1 MNDPIK
7 ETLDIMSQIT
17 GGEENLKDML
27 TNSSTLSKE
36 DIQLLEDNNVLS
48 GNFKLSDMVTNSVRV
63 SLVELLKNEPQ
74 ILEYIYTS
82 DSTIIKKKIVEEAYP
97 GHELEMRARMEQMIQ
112 EDLAA
117 AEEQPGLHD
126 IHAYA
131 GFIEAIR
138 EQLNFGDINNRIFD
152 LTIDGVRYYIKDEF
166 LNPLRKL
173 EGDNKYHLYSLN
185 ALNIEKALSDVM
197 MPTTPYVRK
206 DDSEQEYDKETEEN
220 SNDVNARI
228 QSFSF
233 LLIELFKVQVEE
245 FNMFCHKY
253 AYKSIIGELFAVEP
267 MVSELA
273 GYMVSINTRQAKG
286 KKRNRH
292 TGIGYYKQ
300 KLLKRISKKIGDNYT
315 PDIETDIL
323 DMLNDTSNMYKIQYK
338 LSLKLSEDTFDIEA
352 ELEKAR
358 NNDIIVDKEI
368 DELLTF
374 NIIRAY
380 YLGFTST
387 VSLGSIPAIQYALY
401 QPIDNNYIGKQLFL
415 VAMVAQHV
423 NEIGGFT
430 EMISLDVWTKDVI
443 PVIAQLEKEIFPE
456 RYTTL
461 EKNEETVKKI
471 EAEIASS
478 KEDIG
483 TSDVETVTV

>member
-7 ETLDIMSQIT
+7 ETLGIMTQIA
-17 GGEENLKDML
+17 GGEEDLKDML
-27 TNSSTLSKE
+27 ANSSTLSKE
-36 DIQLLEDNNVLS
+36 DIQLLEENNVLS
-48 GNFKLSDMVTNSVRV
+48 GNFKLTDMVSSSVRT
-63 SLVELLKNEPQ
+63 SLIELLKSEPQ

-97 GHELEMRARMEQMIQ
+97 GHELEVRATMEQMIQ
-112 EDLAA
+112 EDLATSA
-117 AEEQPGLHD
+117 AGLDVTH
-126 IHAYA
+126 A

-138 EQLNFGDINNRIFD
+138 EQLSFGDINNRIFD
-152 LTIDGVRYYIKDEF
+152 LTIDGIRYYIKDEF

-173 EGDNKYHLYSLN
+173 EGDAKYHLYSLN
-185 ALNIEKALSDVM
+185 ALNIEKALADVM
-197 MPTTPYVRK
+197 TPATPYVRK
-206 DDSEQEYDKETEEN
+206 DDSEEEYDKETEEN
-220 SNDVNARI
+220 SVDVSTRI

-233 LLIELFKVQVEE
+233 LLLELFKVQVEE

-253 AYKSIIGELFAVEP
+253 AYKSIISELFTVEP
-267 MVSELA
+267 MVTELA
-273 GYMVSINTRQAKG
+273 GYMISKNTRQAKG

-338 LSLKLSEDTFDIEA
+338 LALKSSEDTFDIEA

-374 NIIRAY
+374 SIIRAY

-415 VAMVAQHV
+415 VSMVAQHV

-430 EMISLDVWTKDVI
+430 EMISLDVWTKDVM
-443 PVIAQLEKEIFPE
+443 PVIAQLEREIFPE

-461 EKNEETVKKI
+461 EKNEETIKKI

-478 KEDIG
+478 KED
-483 TSDVETVTV
+483 TETTDVETVTV

>member
-97 GHELEMRARMEQMIQ
+97 GQELEMRARMEQMIQ

-273 GYMVSINTRQAKG
+273 GYMVSRNTRQAKG

-338 LSLKLSEDTFDIEA
+338 LSRKLSEDTFDIEA

-374 NIIRAY
+374 SIIRAY

-430 EMISLDVWTKDVI
+430 EMIPLDVWTKDVI

-478 KEDIG
+478 KEDTEI
-483 TSDVETVTV
+483 SDVETVTV

>member
-273 GYMVSINTRQAKG
+273 GYMVSRNTRQAKG

-338 LSLKLSEDTFDIEA
+338 LSCKLSEDTFDIEA

-368 DELLTF
+368 DELLIF
-374 NIIRAY
+374 SIIRAY

>member
-273 GYMVSINTRQAKG
+273 GYMVSRNTRQAKG

-368 DELLTF
+368 DELLIF
-374 NIIRAY
+374 SIIRAY